1 MVTTRTTAA
10 LALLSMGCGAADDA
24 PLIGLDT
31 RSDEIVRPSG
41 EATTHPYACTI
52 RMGAGGACSGALVA
66 RNVVLTASHCVSGAS
81 TFTVQCPYSGDTA
94 PATGR
99 ESMMS
104 PTGRLSFAG
113 GYIRP
118 ESGSDVALIHLDR
131 DVRATRFASVR
142 LTNVGTGTR
151 AYVIG
156 RINNGSFTNRL
167 WVSPV
172 INLVW
177 RYGPGNPPYA
187 LGAATGL
194 TQPGDS
200 GGPTFDANTDEIIGV
215 VSGGSSRSSMYGV
228 VGAHAQWF
236 TDTVTRWS
244 GAPPAGGGATPPT
257 PPTGDPPAVEVLS
270 PADGAAL
277 AGDRRI
283 DLGVRGRTSTGV
295 ASSRVEWINGAQTFT
310 FDCPGSSESY
320 TCALSGDTASY
331 SVLVSTG
338 VRRYR
343 ASVTDR
349 SGRTAW
355 TPWRTLNLTAGST
368 PTSPGTPPPP
378 PPTPGA
384 GPTISEV
391 SPTHGTSL
399 VGNRWTHLEARVTPG
414 ASGVAVGAVELRWS
428 LNDQRFPCPGRSA
441 AYYCNVEGDRYRWSL
456 HVGGGDRLFAVYASD
471 LAGAAN
477 LSPTAQLTF
486 SNGPTDCRESSSG
499 GSAIWTCTPDAQSRD
514 RCLAGRLERERCAR
528 GCLARPPGVDDLCA
542 P

>member
-10 LALLSMGCGAADDA
+10 VVLLSLGCGADDDA
-24 PLIGLDT
+24 PRIGLDT
-31 RSDEIVRPSG
+31 RADEIVRPSG

-81 TFTVQCPYSGDTA
+81 SFTVQCPYAGDTA
-94 PATGR
+94 AATGR

-118 ESGSDVALIHLDR
+118 ESGSDVALIRLDR
-131 DVRATRFASVR
+131 DVRATRYAPVR

-156 RINNGSFTNRL
+156 RINNGTFTNRL

-172 INLVW
+172 INLIW

-200 GGPTFDANTDEIIGV
+200 GGPTFDADTDEVIGV

-236 TDTVTRWS
+236 VDTVTRWS
-244 GAPPAGGGATPPT
+244 GAPPAGGGAPPT
-257 PPTGDPPAVEVLS
+257 PPTGDPPAAEVLS

-283 DLGVRGRTSTGV
+283 ELTVRGRTAAGI
-295 ASSRVEWINGAQTFT
+295 ASSRVEWINGAQTFS
-310 FDCPGSSESY
+310 FDCPGSGEAY
-320 TCALSGDTASY
+320 TCALRDDTATY

-343 ASVTDR
+343 AAVTDR
-349 SGRTAW
+349 SGRAAW
-355 TPWRTLNLTAGST
+355 TPWRTVNLTTGASA

-384 GPTISEV
+384 GPAVTDV
-391 SPTHGTSL
+391 TPGHGTSL
-399 VGNRWTHLEARVTPG
+399 VGNRWTHLEARVAPG
-414 ASGVAVGAVELRWS
+414 AAGVAVDAVELRWS
-428 LNDQRFPCPGRSA
+428 FNDQRFPCPGRSG
-441 AYYCNVEGDRYRWSL
+441 AYYCTVDGDRYRWSL
-456 HVGGGDRLFAVYASD
+456 HVGAGDRVFSVRATDLRGAEAASP
-471 LAGAAN
+471 AAH
-477 LSPTAQLTF
+477 LSF

-499 GSAIWTCTPDAQSRD
+499 GSAIWTCTPDALSRD